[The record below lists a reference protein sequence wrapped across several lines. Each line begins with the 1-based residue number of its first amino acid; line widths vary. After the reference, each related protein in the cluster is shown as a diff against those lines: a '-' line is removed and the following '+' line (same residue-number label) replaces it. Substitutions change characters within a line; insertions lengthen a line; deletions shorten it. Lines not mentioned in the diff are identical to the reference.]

1 MIKTFLCWFYGHKMW
16 KKKVSNVVYTVHYP
30 YQVIEYKLERQDAC
44 LRCGA
49 MID

>member
-1 MIKTFLCWFYGHKMW
+1 MIKNFICWFYGHKMW
-16 KKKVSNVVYTVHYP
+16 LKRVDNIDKTRFYP
-30 YQVIEYKLERQDAC
+30 YEIVEYKMERQDAC